1 MPTKAGDSGTG
12 SGAVYVDQGAWLGG
26 TGSIGGNVTVGTG
39 PPATMKTVAGVRP
52 LIAAGAGTLTP
63 GVAPGGISMPGRL
76 TINGMLT
83 FTSGTSVLEA
93 DIAGANAGT
102 GYDQVV
108 VGGQLTLAG
117 TLTLTLG
124 TGFTPTP
131 GEKFFLFEDT
141 GSAAV
146 SGTFDGLPQG
156 SMVTDSAGDKY
167 VINYMDSAGD
177 GTAGNDV
184 SLQFVPEPSTWAACG
199 LGVAVLGLA
208 LRRRRA

>member
-1 MPTKAGDSGTG
+1 
-12 SGAVYVDQGAWLGG
+12 
-26 TGSIGGNVTVGTG
+26 
-39 PPATMKTVAGVRP
+39 
-52 LIAAGAGTLTP
+52 
-63 GVAPGGISMPGRL
+63 MPGRL
-76 TINGMLT
+76 TINGSLT

-108 VGGQLTLAG
+108 VGGKLTLAG
-117 TLTLTLG
+117 TLTLTHG
-124 TGFTPTP
+124 GGFTPTP
-131 GEKFFLFEDT
+131 GEKFYLFEDT

-156 SMVTDSAGDKY
+156 SMVTDSAGNEY
-167 VINYMDSAGD
+167 VISYTDSAGD

-184 SLQFVPEPSTWAACG
+184 SLQWPCPSRRTWAACG
-199 LGVAVLGLA
+199 LGVAVVGLA